1 MPVVLAVLVVLA
13 ASAGCTKPSVPAAQP
28 SAGPLVLGTLLP
40 VTGGFAH
47 VGPSEEAGLQLAIKD
62 IDAAGG
68 VLGQPVTLI
77 DSDSGDAFSAVA
89 SQSVDRMLARKVDA
103 IVGGTGSSVT
113 LSVIDKV
120 VGAGVAL
127 VSPGDA
133 SAKLDG
139 YPDRGLYARLVPPDS
154 FEASTLGAVLKGAGH
169 RSVAVLF
176 ERDTYATGYAADLQ
190 ADVQRD
196 GGRVVAAIEYD
207 GRSTDFS
214 AAAAQVAAAAPQAVV
229 VIGTGEAHALLQA
242 LVAAG
247 TGPQVAPLYVSD
259 LALWPGLVSGLTALQ
274 AAGVTGVRPG
284 AAPAAAF
291 LGRLAQQAPRP
302 RRPRLRGADV
312 RRHGPG
318 RARRVRG
325 RQPGGQ
331 GHRGGPPGAD
341 QRGDR
346 LQRVQGVPGPAAG
359 RWDDRVRRA
368 GREGQAGRPG
378 GAGRRCR
385 GDLPVRAGR
394 YLPPGRQLCHRHVPT
409 AARLRS
415 GRARRSGRTATPAD
429 PASVPRTAS
438 AQAPGWV
445 GSGVSE
451 ALPGP
456 HHIEAMG
463 ARARGILRTSSA
475 L

>member
-1 MPVVLAVLVVLA
+1 MRRRLAAGLAVLVLLVA
-13 ASAGCTKPSVPAAQP
+13 IAGCTKPSVPTAQP

-47 VGPSEEAGLQLAIKD
+47 VGPAEEAGLQLAVKD

-77 DSDSGDAFSAVA
+77 DSDSGDAFSSVA

-113 LSVIDKV
+113 LTVIDKV

-154 FEASTLGAVLKGAGH
+154 FEAGTLAAVLKGAGH

-190 ADVQRD
+190 ADVRRD

-229 VIGTGEAHALLQA
+229 VIGSGEAHALLQA

-247 TGPQVAPLYVSD
+247 AGPGVAPLYVSD
-259 LALWPGLVSGLTALQ
+259 LALWPGLVAGLSPLQ
-274 AAGVTGVRPG
+274 AASVTGLRPG
-284 AAPAAAF
+284 AAPSAAF
-291 LGRLAQQAPRP
+291 LARLAQQAPD
-302 RRPRLRGADV
+302 LTD
-312 RRHGPG
+312 PG
-318 RARRVRG
+318 YAAQTYDATILV
-325 RQPGGQ
+325 
-331 GHRGGPPGAD
+331 A
-341 QRGDR
+341 
-346 LQRVQGVPGPAAG
+346 LAASAAG
-359 RWDDRVRRA
+359 S
-368 GREGQAGRPG
+368 P
-378 GAGRRCR
+378 R
-385 GDLPVRAGR
+385 GKDI
-394 YLPPGRQLCHRHVPT
+394 
-409 AARLRS
+409 AA
-415 GRARRSGRTATPAD
+415 
-429 PASVPRTAS
+429 
-438 AQAPGWV
+438 
-445 GSGVSE
+445 
-451 ALPGP
+451 ALPGLTSGGTACTTFKECLALLKAGLTIAYVGQSGKVRLDAQGEP
-456 HHIEAMG
+456 VDGSVGIYRFGPDGTYPPIGTYVTGTFAPEAG
-463 ARARGILRTSSA
+463 
-475 L
+475 